1 MSPTAMVLT
10 VCAALG
16 LGVAAAHAS
25 PCGDEIARL
34 ERANRQAESNPDTGP
49 TGPQSVGAQLG
60 HQPTPETVK
69 RAEGASESS
78 FAAILNRAKAFDAQG
93 KIAECMEAVA
103 AAKLKLE

>member
-1 MSPTAMVLT
+1 MRPSAMVLT

-16 LGVAAAHAS
+16 FGVASAHAT

-34 ERANRQAESNPDTGP
+34 ERANNQAASNPAVGP
-49 TGPQSVGAQLG
+49 TERQSVGAQLG

-69 RAEGASESS
+69 RAEAASEQS
-78 FAAILNRAKAFDAQG
+78 FAATLNRAKAFDAQG
-93 KIAECMEAVA
+93 KAAECMEAVA

>member
-1 MSPTAMVLT
+1 MVLT

-16 LGVAAAHAS
+16 LGVASAHAS

-49 TGPQSVGAQLG
+49 TGPQSIGAQLG
-60 HQPTPETVK
+60 HQPTPETVR
-69 RAEGASESS
+69 RAEAASESS

-93 KIAECMEAVA
+93 KSAKCMEAVA